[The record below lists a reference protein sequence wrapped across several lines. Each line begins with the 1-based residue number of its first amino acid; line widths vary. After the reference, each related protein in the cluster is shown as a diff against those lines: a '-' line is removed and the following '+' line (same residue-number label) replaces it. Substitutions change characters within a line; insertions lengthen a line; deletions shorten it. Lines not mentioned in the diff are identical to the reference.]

1 MGRLA
6 EVESWEIKTLSGTV
20 QAAMSIMR
28 DGSEVPLA
36 QGQVIVGEEPPA
48 PATWVKPL
56 IAVGGGPESTQFTPL
71 NTQIGP
77 MLARRSYDGWPLTTF
92 ASSAAA
98 SDVAAGRHSY
108 WSFKPPTPLTFM
120 SSPSQQQTFSNF
132 LDTIPAGHEVTIFVH
147 HEPENNMDDFPDIQ
161 AWGALQNMVADIVH
175 SKNRPTLRFGPCFMG
190 PYTFDTTSS
199 YYQWINDWQT
209 VMDWSKFDVIGI
221 DPYATI
227 YPGTR
232 SLQRMLTYNNSGA
245 SSTQQNTA
253 MFTFLAQFDIPIC
266 IAEWGYYRKQAQG
279 HNNSQPPVDPIP
291 EAEVARWIHE
301 SYDWMKVW
309 NQAHPQRME
318 GGKAR
323 GCYIEVASWFNYTL
337 LGSDCPLTGPLT
349 GGSYP
354 LKVAAYGEIVADS
367 KIPPS

>member
-1 MGRLA
+1 MLPA
-6 EVESWEIKTLSGTV
+6 T
-20 QAAMSIMR
+20 MSIIR
-28 DGSEVPLA
+28 GGNEVPLV
-36 QGQVIVGEEPPA
+36 QGQVIVPEGSSEPPT
-48 PATWVKPL
+48 PTTWVKPV

-71 NTQIGP
+71 NAEIGP
-77 MLARRSYDGWPLTTF
+77 ILARRSYDSWPLTTF

-108 WSFKPPTPLTFM
+108 WSFKPPTPLAFM

-132 LDTIPAGHEVTIFVH
+132 LDSIPADHEVTIFVH

-190 PYTFDTTSS
+190 PYTFDTTSP

-266 IAEWGYYRKQAQG
+266 IAEWGYYRKQPKG

-291 EAEVARWIHE
+291 ESEVARWIHE
-301 SYDWMKVW
+301 AYDWMKVW
-309 NQAHPQRME
+309 NQAHPQRIE
-318 GGKAR
+318 GGKVR
-323 GCYIEVASWFNYTL
+323 GCYIEAASWFNYTL
-337 LGSDCPLTGPLT
+337 LGSDCPLTGPLS

-367 KIPPS
+367 KIPVA